1 MWFYLPDARTVVL
14 ESEEN
19 VKKLIDAT
27 AKPLPAPAWAD
38 DWRPVEG
45 GTFAL
50 ALTDVKGKLAKR
62 MADGETGAD
71 PVQQAALKA
80 ISAICI
86 KATRATVGIDLGD
99 GCSVTVR
106 LACATATDARE
117 VDDGCQALVKLAEAA
132 VGGDKDEPRDTVGKA
147 GRKLSTLLL
156 RGIEFGKTVDHVV
169 EVRMSAAEG
178 LTDLLKAFDAAN

>member
-1 MWFYLPDARTVVL
+1 MRAASTTPPSSLSPLLGPVTVMWFYLPDARTVVL

-19 VKKLIDAT
+19 VKKLIDAK

-71 PVQQAALKA
+71 PVQQAA
-80 ISAICI
+80 SRRCAICI

-106 LACATATDARE
+106 LACATAADASE
-117 VDDGCQALVKLAEAA
+117 VDDGCQARSSW
-132 VGGDKDEPRDTVGKA
+132 PR
-147 GRKLSTLLL
+147 RP
-156 RGIEFGKTVDHVV
+156 
-169 EVRMSAAEG
+169 SAAIKMSQG
-178 LTDLLKAFDAAN
+178 TRLAKPAGN